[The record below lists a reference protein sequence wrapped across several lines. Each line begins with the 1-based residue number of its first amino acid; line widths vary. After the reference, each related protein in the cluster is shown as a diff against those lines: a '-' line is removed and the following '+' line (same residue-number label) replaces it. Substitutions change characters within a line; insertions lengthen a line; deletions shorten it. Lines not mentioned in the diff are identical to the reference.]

1 LGFILVVIIILLK
14 ILHGVPY
21 IRKDFFLCIA
31 VFSIFLLLAAPV
43 NSEDT
48 IPVCDKL
55 GDKVTGEMMKY
66 SFNADVD
73 GPVFFGDIACAVKF
87 RTKEFCAMKMV
98 SFGSSAKVYDYNTA
112 TEIEI
117 GKAYFVVDEKNKSAQ
132 IPAFESKNAAEKYAA
147 EHQGCTIL
155 DYTAL
160 VERDIN

>member
-1 LGFILVVIIILLK
+1 MRKGFIL
-14 ILHGVPY
+14 
-21 IRKDFFLCIA
+21 CIA
-31 VFSIFLLLAAPV
+31 GFSIFLFLAVSINA
-43 NSEDT
+43 EDK

-55 GDKVTGEMMKY
+55 ADKVTGGMMKY
-66 SFNADVD
+66 SVNADVD

-87 RTKEFCAMKMV
+87 RTKEFCAMEMV
-98 SFGSSAKVYDYNTA
+98 SFDSSAKVYDYNTA

-132 IPAFESKNAAEKYAA
+132 IPAFESKDAAEKYAA